1 MPSFVTPT
9 VHFRNEII
17 ADLRSHQGFTDEGTP
32 GRVRSI
38 VKVHLIGIGGTGMGA
53 VAGLLAAA
61 GHEVR
66 GSDAA
71 VYPPMSEQLA
81 ALGVPVMMPY
91 DAHNLD
97 WEPEVVVVGN
107 VHGKDHVEVT
117 AAQARHIKLTSFP
130 AVIGE
135 HLLPGKTSI
144 VVSGTHGKTTTTS
157 LLAHI
162 LEQAGRDPNL
172 FVGGVPVGLGHG
184 WRAGK
189 GPFVIE
195 GDEYDTAFFDKG
207 SKFLHYKPDTVI
219 LTSIE
224 LDHVDIFASFDAV
237 RDTFKKLVALIPAD
251 GLLVAY
257 AESADVRAVAKQAQ
271 CNVELYCVLG
281 GDSSASGDAGEDTDG
296 GLPADIAWWA
306 KNLEVGK
313 SGRVSFDVFHDGER
327 YERFETL
334 LVGRHNVGNCVAAIA
349 VAHAQGVPIKDIQ
362 RGVASFA
369 GVRRRQ
375 ELRGIAGGV
384 TVLDDYAHHPTAVRE
399 TLKALRK
406 RFPKRRLIAVYEP
419 RSATSRRK
427 TFQAE
432 FADAFAHADEVIV
445 AKMFDPSK
453 IPEDERFDPEKL
465 ALDLHRSGTKA
476 SYTPETSAIVKQLA
490 ESAAPGDVVVVLS
503 SGSFDGLHDKL
514 LDEIGDAMRP
524 AQRADM
530 ASVRSIL
537 ASVGL
542 ADEAARDDQFPSF
555 YVLRNEK
562 GTVGCVALEVYGD
575 DAILRAL
582 AVDPECRGAGY
593 GWMLADMAVGQ
604 ARWRGVR
611 RIYLLTESASDF
623 FAAKF
628 GFRVVDRSTLG
639 KHVAAAETFSQA
651 SGAGRVA
658 MRLDL

>member
-1 MPSFVTPT
+1 
-9 VHFRNEII
+9 
-17 ADLRSHQGFTDEGTP
+17 
-32 GRVRSI
+32 
-38 VKVHLIGIGGTGMGA
+38 MGA

-91 DAHNLD
+91 APQNLD
-97 WEPEVVVVGN
+97 WSPDLVVVGN
-107 VHGKDHVEVT
+107 VHGKDHIEVK
-117 AAQARHIKLTSFP
+117 AAQERGIQLTSFP
-130 AVIGE
+130 AVLGE
-135 HLLPGKTSI
+135 RLLDGKHSI
-144 VVSGTHGKTTTTS
+144 VVAGTHGKTTTTS
-157 LLAHI
+157 LVAHI
-162 LEQAGRDPNL
+162 LLEAGKDPSL
-172 FVGGVPVGLGHG
+172 FVGGVPVALGQG
-184 WRAGK
+184 WRLGK
-189 GPFVIE
+189 GPHFVIE

-207 SKFLHYKPDTVI
+207 PKFAHYRPKTAI

-224 LDHVDIFASFDAV
+224 LDHVDIFPSFDAV
-237 RDTFKKLVALIPAD
+237 RDTFKKLISLMPAD
-251 GLLVAY
+251 GLLVVC
-257 AESADVRAVAKQAQ
+257 AESPDARAIAKAAA
-271 CNVELYCVLG
+271 CTVEQYCVMG
-281 GDSSASGDAGEDTDG
+281 GDGAEGFEIDTDAGVPNEVT
-296 GLPADIAWWA
+296 WWA
-306 KNLEVGK
+306 RNLEVGK
-313 SGRVSFDVFHDGER
+313 SGRVAFDVFHKGER

-334 LVGRHNVGNCVAAIA
+334 LVGRHNVDNCVAAIA
-349 VAHAQGVPIKDIQ
+349 VAHSLGISIRDIQ

-432 FADAFAHADEVIV
+432 FADAFSHADEVIV
-445 AKMFDPSK
+445 GRLFDPSK
-453 IPEDERFDPEKL
+453 IPPEDRFDPERL

-476 SYTPETSAIVKQLA
+476 SYTPDVNLIVKQLA

-514 LDEIGDAMRP
+514 LDEIGDPMRP

-530 ASVRSIL
+530 PAVRKVLESVEL
-537 ASVGL
+537 
-542 ADEAARDDQFPSF
+542 DEPARDEQFPSF
-555 YVLRNEK
+555 YVLSNETGLV
-562 GTVGCVALEVYGD
+562 GTVALEVHGD

-582 AVDPECRGAGY
+582 AVHSDFRGAGY
-593 GWMLADMAVGQ
+593 GWMLADMAISQ

-611 RIYLLTESASDF
+611 RIYLLTETASDF

-628 GFRVVDRSTLG
+628 GFRVVDRSTLSRS
-639 KHVAAAETFSQA
+639 VAGSETFTA
-651 SGAGRVA
+651 PRGTNLVA